1 MGDLQPP
8 YLTIRTLGGSGSG
21 SGDRNSLT
29 STDSAYASANSDFAV
44 PSTTHDIG
52 RVNYHVKH
60 LDSFARTLEDSASR
74 AFPNRGRSQ
83 QRYTKVISLLVHWK
97 SDDLFVLP
105 ELEDLEKCFREDYGF
120 ETDTFSIPSENAHL
134 ELMMRIGAL
143 IKDHEAT
150 DTLFIVYYGGHARI
164 DESRQSTWCATRNPN
179 SPWLQWSAIQTLL
192 ERSVSDT
199 LILLDCCAG
208 AASATFP
215 NGKSITETISASS
228 WDAIAPDPGR
238 YSFTNALIE
247 VLQEW
252 RVRTFSAA
260 MLHAEVLARLKHPR
274 PITINGKFFEARSTP
289 VHFMMTANHRAPSIE
304 IGRIIPR
311 NRQLPSPPADPD
323 YNSQYVPSPSGGRG
337 PLGEPVS
344 DPNEDEPHVM
354 ISLAL
359 EDDQNLDLNAWE
371 QWLASFPALAK
382 YVKVQGVFKSH
393 STLLLLSVPV
403 MVWDLLPEN
412 RACSFVAFIRS
423 NNLIA
428 KKQAATAESTPA
440 ATPVPAQAGVA
451 TAKPLDES
459 DNPDDANDLN
469 GANDANNTNNA
480 DVETSTESNVN
491 VNDSSEMVVS
501 DAEDAEDDDVE
512 NIDDD
517 ANSVISG
524 TTFTPTASSVR
535 MSIATTAIS
544 IGDTITQRQ
553 YNPQPQRHPAFAS
566 AASTSVISRPGPGP
580 QRTYSQGFG
589 NNGYGYPS
597 DQRSDLRSLGSHQ
610 TRPGGMSSSR
620 TMVMNQQK
628 IARRNNFDG
637 TNDAA
642 EGPKFAQH
650 IVDRLEEYFQSHPNP
665 SVGIAEFFASNLGIE
680 KRDIDLWFH
689 RRRQQELMT
698 QNLQNLKMADNP
710 SFDHGDSSGP
720 IMILPGQLNRL
731 LDIFVPS
738 NILLVDLRSPTDFDK
753 SHVYGAI
760 NVRMPVSFVEQAFDL
775 IDKAFTDDQ
784 SRRTFARAPSTRCI
798 VFYDRVLE
806 YPWECPMA
814 ESLVRQLRISKGWAG
829 DYYVLKGHYREFSAS
844 FDKYISGD
852 KMTQAAKDYADSLRQ
867 RAPPNEVEKER
878 IEYYYSE
885 WKQLA
890 SQENRMALPDSAA
903 GLGERRQA
911 VDQHQAEL
919 EAELERRNP
928 VLFRKAMGLQ
938 QLPLKK
944 SYSTTNMYS
953 SSIKV
958 GGGGSGGG
966 GMVSSD
972 RYLEKEREL
981 RSDLVG
987 PLSRGLEKI
996 HGSSGPPA
1004 TKAAAYTPGY
1014 DKLGEMTGG
1023 GRAEHTS
1030 PPPSV
1035 SDDYDEFGPR
1045 EEQQFQYDKAGDLIG
1060 GPSGSSAPMGLG
1072 RGGANSGDAR
1082 RGGREKSFWKRLRV
1096 NK

>member
-8 YLTIRTLGGSGSG
+8 YLTIRTLSSGA
-21 SGDRNSLT
+21 DRNSLT
-29 STDSAYASANSDFAV
+29 STDSAYASANSDFTV

-74 AFPNRGRSQ
+74 AFPNRGRSH
-83 QRYTKVISLLVHWK
+83 QRYTKVVSLLLHWK

-105 ELEDLEKCFREDYGF
+105 ELEDLEKCFREEYGF
-120 ETDTFSIPSENAHL
+120 ETDTFPIPSENAHL

-274 PITINGKFFEARSTP
+274 PITINGKLFEARSTP

-304 IGRIIPR
+304 ISRILPR
-311 NRQLPSPPADPD
+311 NRQLPSPPAEQD
-323 YNSQYVPSPSGGRG
+323 YGPYLPGPSGGRG
-337 PLGEPVS
+337 PLSEPVS

-371 QWLASFPALAK
+371 QWLSSFPALAK

-428 KKQAATAESTPA
+428 EKRSTTPESVST
-440 ATPVPAQAGVA
+440 TIPVPVPTDSAAAKAPESGSTSNVDVSKVSA
-451 TAKPLDES
+451 TETVTADVDAEDES
-459 DNPDDANDLN
+459 D
-469 GANDANNTNNA
+469 
-480 DVETSTESNVN
+480 VES
-491 VNDSSEMVVS
+491 
-501 DAEDAEDDDVE
+501 
-512 NIDDD
+512 IDGYT
-517 ANSVISG
+517 NSVISG
-524 TTFTPTASSVR
+524 TTFTPTAPSVR
-535 MSIATTAIS
+535 MSIATTAVS
-544 IGDTITQRQ
+544 IGDSISQRQ
-553 YNPQPQRHPAFAS
+553 YPPLRPPPVTSAS
-566 AASTSVISRPGPGP
+566 SSFISRPAPGGI
-580 QRTYSQGFG
+580 QRTLSQGFG
-589 NNGYGYPS
+589 HGGPATPFDQTPS
-597 DQRSDLRSLGSHQ
+597 IRSVSPSQ
-610 TRPGGMSSSR
+610 VRPSGMSSSR
-620 TMVMNQQK
+620 TAIVNQQR
-628 IARRNNFDG
+628 IARRTTFDRAG
-637 TNDAA
+637 AA
-642 EGPKFAQH
+642 DGPKLAQH
-650 IVDRLEEYFQSHPNP
+650 IVDRLEEYFQQHPNP
-665 SVGIAEFFASNLGIE
+665 SVGIAEFFASNLGVE

-689 RRRQQELMT
+689 RRRQQESMT
-698 QNLQNLKMADNP
+698 QNLQNLKMVDHP
-710 SFDHGDSSGP
+710 SFDYGDGSGAS
-720 IMILPGQLNRL
+720 MILPGQLNRL
-731 LDIFVPS
+731 LDIFPP
-738 NILLVDLRSPTDFDK
+738 NNLLFVDLRSPTDFDK
-753 SHVYGAI
+753 SHIYGAV
-760 NVRMPVSFVEQAFDL
+760 NLRTPVSFIEQGFDL
-775 IDKAFTDDQ
+775 LDKVFTDDQ
-784 SRRTFARAPSTRCI
+784 SRRNFVRAPSSRCI
-798 VFYDRVLE
+798 IFYDRVLE
-806 YPWECPMA
+806 FPWECPMA
-814 ESLVRQLRISKGWAG
+814 DSLIGQLRTHKGWTG

-844 FDKYISGD
+844 FDKYITGD
-852 KMTQAAKDYADSLRQ
+852 KMSQAAKDYVDSLRQ
-867 RAPPNEVEKER
+867 RTPLSESDKER
-878 IEYYYSE
+878 TEHSYAE
-885 WKQLA
+885 WKALVEHE
-890 SQENRMALPDSAA
+890 SRNSLPDSTAH
-903 GLGERRQA
+903 LDERRQA

-928 VLFRKAMGLQ
+928 VLYRKALGLRQ
-938 QLPLKK
+938 MPLKK
-944 SYSTTNMYS
+944 SYSTTNMHS
-953 SSIKV
+953 MTK
-958 GGGGSGGG
+958 GGF
-966 GMVSSD
+966 SD
-972 RYLEKEREL
+972 KYLEHNL
-981 RSDLVG
+981 RTELVG
-987 PLSRGLEKI
+987 PLTRGLEKM
-996 HGSSGPPA
+996 HSHDQSYLGHSDSPHQV
-1004 TKAAAYTPGY
+1004 TPGY
-1014 DKLGEMTGG
+1014 DKLGELT
-1023 GRAEHTS
+1023 ETS
-1030 PPPSV
+1030 SRPSA
-1035 SDDYDEFGPR
+1035 SDEFEEMDPR
-1045 EEQQFQYDKAGDLIG
+1045 DDLLRDSPGFPKAGHHAGLG
-1060 GPSGSSAPMGLG
+1060 GSSNDVGTG
-1072 RGGANSGDAR
+1072 RGGSNAADLPRS
-1082 RGGREKSFWKRLRV
+1082 REKSFWKRLRV

>member
-8 YLTIRTLGGSGSG
+8 YLTIRTLGSSSGG
-21 SGDRNSLT
+21 GDRNSLT

-83 QRYTKVISLLVHWK
+83 QRYNKVISLLVHWK

-120 ETDTFSIPSENAHL
+120 ETDTFPIPSENAHL

-323 YNSQYVPSPSGGRG
+323 YGQYMPGPLGGRG
-337 PLGEPVS
+337 PLGEPVN

-428 KKQAATAESTPA
+428 EKRAATAESTPT
-440 ATPVPAQAGVA
+440 ATPVPAEAG
-451 TAKPLDES
+451 
-459 DNPDDANDLN
+459 
-469 GANDANNTNNA
+469 GASTRPFEGVDTDRA
-480 DVETSTESNVN
+480 DVESIAESNVDGN
-491 VNDSSEMVVS
+491 SEMVVS
-501 DAEDAEDDDVE
+501 DDDDDVE
-512 NIDDD
+512 NIYDD

-524 TTFTPTASSVR
+524 TTFTPTAASVR
-535 MSIATTAIS
+535 MSIATTAVS
-544 IGDTITQRQ
+544 IGDTIAQRQ
-553 YNPQPQRHPAFAS
+553 YNPQPPRHPALAS
-566 AASTSVISRPGPGP
+566 ASSSVISRPGPGP
-580 QRTYSQGFG
+580 QRAYSQQ
-589 NNGYGYPS
+589 GYSYPS
-597 DQRSDLRSLGSHQ
+597 NQRTDLRSLNSHQ
-610 TRPGGMSSSR
+610 TRPGGVSASR
-620 TMVMNQQK
+620 TMVVNQQR
-628 IARRNNFDG
+628 IARRTNFDR
-637 TNDAA
+637 TNDTS

-650 IVDRLEEYFQSHPNP
+650 IIDRLEEYFQQQP
-665 SVGIAEFFASNLGIE
+665 SPSNGILEFFASNLGIE
-680 KRDIDLWFH
+680 VRDIDLWFE
-689 RRRQQELMT
+689 RRRQQQLTT
-698 QNLQNLKMADNP
+698 QNLQNLKMVDNP
-710 SFDHGDSSGP
+710 SFDHGNGGGP

-738 NILLVDLRSPTDFDK
+738 NLLLVDLRSPTDFEK
-753 SHVYGAI
+753 SHIYSAI
-760 NVRMPVSFVEQAFDL
+760 NLRTPVSFIEQAFDL

-814 ESLVRQLRISKGWAG
+814 ESLIRQLRANKGWAG

-844 FDKYISGD
+844 FDKYITGD
-852 KMTQAAKDYADSLRQ
+852 KMTQAAKDYVDSLRQ
-867 RAPPNEVEKER
+867 RAPPNETDKER

-885 WKQLA
+885 WKEMA
-890 SQENRMALPDSAA
+890 GQENRMPLPDSAA
-903 GLGERRQA
+903 NLDERRQA
-911 VDQHQAEL
+911 VYQHQAEL

-938 QLPLKK
+938 QQPLKK

-953 SSIKV
+953 SMK
-958 GGGGSGGG
+958 GSGGAIT
-966 GMVSSD
+966 SD

-981 RSDLVG
+981 RTDLVG
-987 PLSRGLEKI
+987 PLSRGLEKM
-996 HGSSGPPA
+996 HGGSGPPS

-1014 DKLGEMTGG
+1014 DKLGEFTGSGG
-1023 GRAEHTS
+1023 GGSGGVEHTS
-1030 PPPSV
+1030 GPASL
-1035 SDDYDEFGPR
+1035 SDEYDEFDYR
-1045 EEQQFQYDKAGDLIG
+1045 DEQQQFQYDKAGA
-1060 GPSGSSAPMGLG
+1060 SSSHSSAGHMGMG
-1072 RGGANSGDAR
+1072 RGGSNSGNAGDGR
-1082 RGGREKSFWKRLRV
+1082 RIGREKSFWKRLRA

>member
-8 YLTIRTLGGSGSG
+8 YLTIRTLGSS

-29 STDSAYASANSDFAV
+29 STDSAYTSTNSDFTV

-74 AFPNRGRSQ
+74 AFPNRGRTL
-83 QRYTKVISLLVHWK
+83 QRYKKVISLLVHWK

-120 ETDTFSIPSENAHL
+120 ETDTFPIPSDNAHL

-150 DTLFIVYYGGHARI
+150 DTLFVVYYGGHARI
-164 DESRQSTWCATRNPN
+164 DESRQSTWCATRNIN

-304 IGRIIPR
+304 IGRIIPP

-323 YNSQYVPSPSGGRG
+323 YGHYVHGPSGGRG
-337 PLGEPVS
+337 PLGQPVS
-344 DPNEDEPHVM
+344 GPNEDEPHVM

-412 RACSFVAFIRS
+412 RACSFIAFIRS

-428 KKQAATAESTPA
+428 EKHSPTTESTVS
-440 ATPVPAQAGVA
+440 ATPVPTQAGGPAGEPAAGPSLVNEIDNVN
-451 TAKPLDES
+451 LDAS
-459 DNPDDANDLN
+459 
-469 GANDANNTNNA
+469 TISSA
-480 DVETSTESNVN
+480 DV
-491 VNDSSEMVVS
+491 SERVVS
-501 DAEDAEDDDVE
+501 NEDDEVE
-512 NIDDD
+512 DIDDD
-517 ANSVISG
+517 SSSVISG
-524 TTFTPTASSVR
+524 TTFTPTAASVR
-535 MSIATTAIS
+535 MSIATTAVS
-544 IGDTITQRQ
+544 IGDTTTQRQ
-553 YNPQPQRHPAFAS
+553 CSPHLQRHMAPTPALPKL
-566 AASTSVISRPGPGP
+566 SRPGPGP
-580 QRTYSQGFG
+580 QRKYSQGLG
-589 NNGYGYPS
+589 HEYTYAS
-597 DQRSDLRSLGSHQ
+597 DKQRDLVRRSSHHNRKGGV
-610 TRPGGMSSSR
+610 TSSKLPG
-620 TMVMNQQK
+620 TMVINQQK
-628 IARRNNFDG
+628 IAKRSYYDG
-637 TNDAA
+637 ATDAA
-642 EGPKFAQH
+642 DSPKFAQH
-650 IVDRLEEYFQSHPNP
+650 IVDRLEEYFQRHPNP

-698 QNLQNLKMADNP
+698 QNLQNLKMVDNL
-710 SFDHGDSSGP
+710 SSDHSDGSSGM
-720 IMILPGQLNRL
+720 MILPGQLKRL
-731 LDIFVPS
+731 LEIFVS
-738 NILLVDLRSPTDFDK
+738 NNLLLVDVRSPTDFEK
-753 SHVYGAI
+753 SHIYGAI
-760 NVRMPVSFVEQAFDL
+760 NLCAPASFIEQAFDL
-775 IDKAFTDDQ
+775 VGQAFTDDQ
-784 SRRTFARAPSTRCI
+784 SRRAFARAISARCI
-798 VFYDRVLE
+798 IFYDRVLE

-814 ESLVRQLRISKGWAG
+814 DALIAQLRCRKGWSG
-829 DYYVLKGHYREFSAS
+829 DHYVLKGHYREFSAS
-844 FDKYISGD
+844 YDKYIMGD
-852 KMTQAAKDYADSLRQ
+852 KMTQAAKDYVDSLRQ
-867 RAPPNEVEKER
+867 RAPLNEAEKER
-878 IEYYYSE
+878 IEQGYSE
-885 WKQLA
+885 WKDRVR
-890 SQENRMALPDSAA
+890 QENRTSLPDSAA
-903 GLGERRQA
+903 NLDGRRQA
-911 VDQHQAEL
+911 VEEHQFEL
-919 EAELERRNP
+919 EAELKRRNP

-938 QLPLKK
+938 QQPLKK
-944 SYSTTNMYS
+944 SYSTTSISTANKGS
-953 SSIKV
+953 SALTSN
-958 GGGGSGGG
+958 
-966 GMVSSD
+966 
-972 RYLEKEREL
+972 RYLEKKKSFEKEL
-981 RSDLVG
+981 RTDLVG
-987 PLSRGLEKI
+987 PLSRGLEKMYDCSSTPSTDAAVYSP
-996 HGSSGPPA
+996 GYEKLGTSSGV
-1004 TKAAAYTPGY
+1004 
-1014 DKLGEMTGG
+1014 GG
-1023 GRAEHTS
+1023 AEHLS
-1030 PPPSV
+1030 SPPSV
-1035 SDDYDEFGPR
+1035 PDEYEEYDPR
-1045 EEQQFQYDKAGDLIG
+1045 DEQIMHSKAGDLAG
-1060 GPSGSSAPMGLG
+1060 RRRGSGDMGMGRSGS
-1072 RGGANSGDAR
+1072 NSGNASDIR
-1082 RGGREKSFWKRLRV
+1082 RGAREKSFWKRLRV